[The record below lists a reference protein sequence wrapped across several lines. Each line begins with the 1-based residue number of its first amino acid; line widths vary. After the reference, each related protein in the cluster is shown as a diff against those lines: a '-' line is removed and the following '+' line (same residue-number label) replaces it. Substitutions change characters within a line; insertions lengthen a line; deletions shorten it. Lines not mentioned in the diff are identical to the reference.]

1 MRYNFDEIV
10 PRLGTDCVKYD
21 AAESIFGTSDLIP
34 MWVADMDFRCPPCVT
49 EVLRKRI
56 EHDIFGYTF
65 LSPEWKP
72 AIMNWVGRRYNW
84 QVTEEEIGFV
94 GGIVPAI
101 AFAIQ
106 CFSSVGDNILVQP
119 PVYHPY
125 FHVPKDLGRNV
136 LVNPLKL
143 VDGQYSIDFDDFE
156 KKASESRIFILCS
169 PHNPGGRVWNRQELQ
184 RMAEICARHNVLVI
198 SDEIHCDMTL
208 KGYSHVPF
216 AAVSKVAEEN
226 CITFMAASKSFN
238 IAGLKSSYHIIKN
251 KKLREEYSEFLR
263 RSELDF
269 APLFATATVAAAYNE
284 GEEWLNQMMEYVEE
298 NINYMQEY
306 PKTKAIVSGGQWKG
320 EDITEAEAMFQYMV
334 EQGIAPSRIMKEDA
348 SKNTRENIANSISL
362 IEKNRE
368 NIMIVTNSF
377 HVYRAVEIAKKQ
389 GIENPGSLSAPTDKI
404 LWLHYHVREV
414 LAVIKY
420 KLSGDI

>member
-1 MRYNFDEIV
+1 MKYNFDEIV

-84 QVTEEEIGFV
+84 LVTEEEIGFV
-94 GGIVPAI
+94 GGIVPAL
-101 AFAIQ
+101 AFAVQ

-284 GEEWLNQMMEYVEE
+284 GEEWLTQMMEYVEG
-298 NINYMQEY
+298 NVDYMQEY
-306 PKTKAIVSGGQWKG
+306 IAVNMPLLSIIRPQASYLVFIDARALKMEQPALVDFFVKQAKVGMNDG
-320 EDITEAEAMFQYMV
+320 AMFGKGGEGFMRMNV
-334 EQGIAPSRIMKEDA
+334 GCPRSVLRKALEQIKAA
-348 SKNTRENIANSISL
+348 
-362 IEKNRE
+362 
-368 NIMIVTNSF
+368 
-377 HVYRAVEIAKKQ
+377 Y
-389 GIENPGSLSAPTDKI
+389 DK
-404 LWLHYHVREV
+404 L
-414 LAVIKY
+414 
-420 KLSGDI
+420 

>member
-269 APLFATATVAAAYNE
+269 APLFATATVAVAYNE
-284 GEEWLNQMMEYVEE
+284 GEEWLNQMMEYVEG
-298 NINYMQEY
+298 NVDYMQKY
-306 PKTKAIVSGGQWKG
+306 I
-320 EDITEAEAMFQYMV
+320 AENMPILSIIRPQASYLVFIDARALKMEQPALVDFFVKQAKVGMNDGAMFGKGGEGFMRMNV
-334 EQGIAPSRIMKEDA
+334 GCPRSVLRKALEQIKAA
-348 SKNTRENIANSISL
+348 
-362 IEKNRE
+362 
-368 NIMIVTNSF
+368 
-377 HVYRAVEIAKKQ
+377 Y
-389 GIENPGSLSAPTDKI
+389 DK
-404 LWLHYHVREV
+404 L
-414 LAVIKY
+414 
-420 KLSGDI
+420 

>member
-1 MRYNFDEIV
+1 MRYNFDEII
-10 PRLGTDCVKYD
+10 PRQGTDCVKYD
-21 AAESIFGTSDLIP
+21 ATEGLFGTSDLIP

-49 EVLRKRI
+49 EALRKRI
-56 EHDIFGYTF
+56 EHEIYGYTF

-72 AIMNWVGRRYNW
+72 AIINWVARRYNW
-84 QVTEEEIGFV
+84 LVSEEEIGFV
-94 GGIVPAI
+94 GGIVPAL
-101 AFAIQ
+101 AFAVQ

-136 LVNPLKL
+136 LENPLKL
-143 VDGQYSIDFDDFE
+143 VDGQYCVDFEDFE
-156 KKASESRIFILCS
+156 KKAAQSRIFILCS
-169 PHNPGGRVWNRQELQ
+169 PHNPGGRVWSAQELLQ
-184 RMAEICARHNVLVI
+184 MAEICARHNVLVI
-198 SDEIHCDMTL
+198 SDEIHCDMTF

-216 AAVSKVAEEN
+216 ATVGKVAEDN

-284 GEEWLNQMMEYVEE
+284 GEEWLAQMMEYVEE

-306 PKTKAIVSGGQWKG
+306 IAANMPLLSIIRPQASYLVFIDARALKMEQPALVDFFVKQAKVGMNDGVMFGKGGEGFMRMNVGCPRSVLQKALQQIKV
-320 EDITEAEAMFQYMV
+320 AY
-334 EQGIAPSRIMKEDA
+334 
-348 SKNTRENIANSISL
+348 
-362 IEKNRE
+362 
-368 NIMIVTNSF
+368 
-377 HVYRAVEIAKKQ
+377 
-389 GIENPGSLSAPTDKI
+389 DK
-404 LWLHYHVREV
+404 L
-414 LAVIKY
+414 
-420 KLSGDI
+420 

>member
-1 MRYNFDEIV
+1 MKYNFDEIV

-216 AAVSKVAEEN
+216 AAVGKVAEEN

-284 GEEWLNQMMEYVEE
+284 GEEWLNQMMEYVEG
-298 NINYMQEY
+298 NVDYMQEY
-306 PKTKAIVSGGQWKG
+306 I
-320 EDITEAEAMFQYMV
+320 AENMPILSIIRPQASYLVFIDARALKMEQPALVDFFVKQAKVGMNDGAMFGDGGEGFMRMNV
-334 EQGIAPSRIMKEDA
+334 GCPRSVLRKALEQIK
-348 SKNTRENIANSISL
+348 
-362 IEKNRE
+362 
-368 NIMIVTNSF
+368 
-377 HVYRAVEIAKKQ
+377 
-389 GIENPGSLSAPTDKI
+389 SAYDK
-404 LWLHYHVREV
+404 L
-414 LAVIKY
+414 
-420 KLSGDI
+420 

>member
-1 MRYNFDEIV
+1 MRYNFDEII
-10 PRLGTDCVKYD
+10 PRQGTDCVKYD

-34 MWVADMDFRCPPCVT
+34 MWVADMDFCCPPCVT

-56 EHDIFGYTF
+56 EHEIYGYTF

-72 AIMNWVGRRYNW
+72 AIINWVDRRYNW

-94 GGIVPAI
+94 GGIVPAK

-106 CFSSVGDNILVQP
+106 CFSKPGDNILIQP

-143 VDGQYSIDFDDFE
+143 IDGQYHIDFEDFE
-156 KKASESRIFILCS
+156 HKAAQSKIFILCS
-169 PHNPGGRVWNRQELQ
+169 PHNPGGRVWSTQELQ
-184 RMAEICARHNVLVI
+184 QIAEICDRNNVLVI

-208 KGYSHVPF
+208 KGYTHVPF

-251 KKLREEYSEFLR
+251 RKLREGYCEFLR

-269 APLFATATVAAAYNE
+269 APLFSTATVAAAYNE
-284 GEEWLNQMMEYVEE
+284 GEEWLTQMMEYVEE
-298 NINYMQEY
+298 NIDYMQKYIAQNMPRLSMIRPQASYLVFIDARALNMEQ
-306 PKTKAIVSGGQWKG
+306 PALVDFFVKQAKVGMNDG
-320 EDITEAEAMFQYMV
+320 AMFGEGGEGFMRMNV
-334 EQGIAPSRIMKEDA
+334 GCPRSVLHKALEQ
-348 SKNTRENIANSISL
+348 
-362 IEKNRE
+362 
-368 NIMIVTNSF
+368 
-377 HVYRAVEIAKKQ
+377 
-389 GIENPGSLSAPTDKI
+389 
-404 LWLHYHVREV
+404 
-414 LAVIKY
+414 IKTAY
-420 KLSGDI
+420 DRL

>member
-1 MRYNFDEIV
+1 MKYNFDEIV

-284 GEEWLNQMMEYVEE
+284 GEEWLNQMMEYVEG
-298 NINYMQEY
+298 NVDYMQEY
-306 PKTKAIVSGGQWKG
+306 I
-320 EDITEAEAMFQYMV
+320 AENMPILSIIRPQASYLVFIDARALKMEQPALVDFFVKQAKVGMNDGAMFGDGGEGFMRMNVGCPRSVLRKALGQ
-334 EQGIAPSRIMKEDA
+334 IK
-348 SKNTRENIANSISL
+348 
-362 IEKNRE
+362 
-368 NIMIVTNSF
+368 
-377 HVYRAVEIAKKQ
+377 
-389 GIENPGSLSAPTDKI
+389 SAYDK
-404 LWLHYHVREV
+404 L
-414 LAVIKY
+414 
-420 KLSGDI
+420 

>member
-184 RMAEICARHNVLVI
+184 RMAEICARYNVLVI

-216 AAVSKVAEEN
+216 AAVSKAAEEN

-284 GEEWLNQMMEYVEE
+284 GEEWLNQMMEYVEG
-298 NINYMQEY
+298 NVDYMQEY
-306 PKTKAIVSGGQWKG
+306 I
-320 EDITEAEAMFQYMV
+320 AENMPILSIIRPQASYLVFIDARALKMEQPALVDFFVKQAKVGMNDGAMFGDGGEGFMRMNV
-334 EQGIAPSRIMKEDA
+334 GCPRSVLRKALEQIK
-348 SKNTRENIANSISL
+348 
-362 IEKNRE
+362 
-368 NIMIVTNSF
+368 
-377 HVYRAVEIAKKQ
+377 
-389 GIENPGSLSAPTDKI
+389 SAYDK
-404 LWLHYHVREV
+404 L
-414 LAVIKY
+414 
-420 KLSGDI
+420 

>member
-1 MRYNFDEIV
+1 MKYNFDEIV

-216 AAVSKVAEEN
+216 AAVSKVAEDN

-269 APLFATATVAAAYNE
+269 APLFATATVAAAYND
-284 GEEWLNQMMEYVEE
+284 GEEWLNQMMEYVEG
-298 NINYMQEY
+298 NVDYMQEY
-306 PKTKAIVSGGQWKG
+306 I
-320 EDITEAEAMFQYMV
+320 AENMPLLSIIRPQASYLVFIDARALKMEQPALVDFFVKQAKVGMNDGAMFGKGGEGFMRMNV
-334 EQGIAPSRIMKEDA
+334 GCPRSVLRKALEQIKAA
-348 SKNTRENIANSISL
+348 
-362 IEKNRE
+362 
-368 NIMIVTNSF
+368 
-377 HVYRAVEIAKKQ
+377 Y
-389 GIENPGSLSAPTDKI
+389 DK
-404 LWLHYHVREV
+404 L
-414 LAVIKY
+414 
-420 KLSGDI
+420 